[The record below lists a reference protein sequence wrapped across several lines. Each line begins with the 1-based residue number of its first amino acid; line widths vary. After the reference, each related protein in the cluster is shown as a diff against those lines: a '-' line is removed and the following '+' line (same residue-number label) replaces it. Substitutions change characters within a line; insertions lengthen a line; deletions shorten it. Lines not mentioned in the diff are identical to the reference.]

1 MRVSNRL
8 LTGAA
13 LSLLIASPTLAQGEE
28 MSMFQMFFWSDD
40 TIGLIIIWLLI
51 LMSIICIGYS
61 IMLILRY
68 RKTAIV
74 PEDTQIQLEEMLSAK
89 QYRDAIAFAN
99 EDPSYLGKVAS
110 AGLNEASNGYA
121 AMERAIEETSDA
133 EVSRMLRPIEYLSV
147 LGNISPMMG
156 LFGTVYGMIVAFK
169 KLVEVGNANPQELAA
184 GISTALVTTLWG
196 LIVAIPALAAY
207 AIIRNKIDAMTSE
220 GTLVAEELIRPFKPG
235 AKKSSSS
242 SASSKSD
249 AGRPRATPKP
259 EEPQ

>member
-1 MRVSNRL
+1 MRVPNRL

-13 LSLLIASPTLAQGEE
+13 LSLLIASPTLAQGQE
-28 MSMFQMFFWSDD
+28 MSMFQMFFWSEDV
-40 TIGLIIIWLLI
+40 IGLVIIWLLI
-51 LMSIICIGYS
+51 LMSIVCIGYS
-61 IMLILRY
+61 IMLMLRY
-68 RKTAIV
+68 RRTALV
-74 PEDTQIQLEEMLSAK
+74 PEDTQLQLEEMLNAK
-89 QYRDAIAFAN
+89 QYRDAIAYAN
-99 EDPSYLGKVAS
+99 EDPSYLGKVTS

-121 AMERAIEETSDA
+121 AMERAIEESSDA

-207 AIIRNKIDAMTSE
+207 AIIRNKIDALTSE
-220 GTLVAEELIRPFKPG
+220 GTLMAEELIRPFKPG
-235 AKKSSSS
+235 AKKSSTSS
-242 SASSKSD
+242 GKSD
-249 AGRPRATPKP
+249 PGRPRATPKP